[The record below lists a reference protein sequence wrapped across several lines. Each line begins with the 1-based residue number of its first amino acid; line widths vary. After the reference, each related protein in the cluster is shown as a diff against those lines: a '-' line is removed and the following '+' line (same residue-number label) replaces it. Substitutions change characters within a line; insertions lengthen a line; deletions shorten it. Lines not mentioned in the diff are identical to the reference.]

1 MGYLTGSS
9 LKEKSFILA
18 HSSGVLTMVGRDG
31 RRSSHSE
38 NTESGTFNSLLCFL
52 HVLLRLANKG
62 LYYEISIV
70 LCSCFV
76 LYSSLNQNPGVV
88 TLNQYVAYFSILVS

>member
-1 MGYLTGSS
+1 
-9 LKEKSFILA
+9 
-18 HSSGVLTMVGRDG
+18 MVGRDG

-38 NTESGTFNSLLCFL
+38 NTESGTSNSLLRFL
-52 HVLLRLANKG
+52 CDVLLRLANKG

-88 TLNQYVAYFSILVS
+88 TLNQYVEKWLLGISTKKK